1 MKNTFTKFAQRWA
14 KKYPAISSKVSFRAS
29 ELFDYST
36 TFTGA
41 TSLLVS
47 IFTCSITR

>member
-1 MKNTFTKFAQRWA
+1 MPEATLLALGWA

-29 ELFDYST
+29 GLFHYAF

-41 TSLLVS
+41 TGLLVS